1 MWYLVS
7 ALCGFGAALHYMS
20 EGAKVMA
27 VIFWLMSGF
36 LFFTALTS

>member
-1 MWYLVS
+1 MWYLVA

-20 EGAKVMA
+20 EQHYVMA
-27 VIFWLMSGF
+27 VIMWLCSGF